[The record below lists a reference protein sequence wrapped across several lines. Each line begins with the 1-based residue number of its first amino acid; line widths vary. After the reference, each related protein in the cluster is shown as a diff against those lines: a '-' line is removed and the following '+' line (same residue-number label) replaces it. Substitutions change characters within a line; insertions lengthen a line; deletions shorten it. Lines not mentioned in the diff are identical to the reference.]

1 MPFVKNDFPGI
12 HGRFVCIFSRSSVSK
27 YVQIS
32 CGQRNIFSRL
42 NCRIFA
48 LCEYTSNKLW
58 CHQYDPSL
66 QIGIPNSSLNFEVG
80 YKDYGNN
87 SYEDQWFF
95 NLTFNLSKINPN
107 TSLVSDE
114 AFERV
119 SMKEKKYEKVRREN
133 LIVKSKSFSVK
144 AGGF

>member
-1 MPFVKNDFPGI
+1 M
-12 HGRFVCIFSRSSVSK
+12 
-27 YVQIS
+27 
-32 CGQRNIFSRL
+32 
-42 NCRIFA
+42 
-48 LCEYTSNKLW
+48 
-58 CHQYDPSL
+58 
-66 QIGIPNSSLNFEVG
+66 NFEVG
-80 YKDYGNN
+80 FKDYGNN

-107 TSLVSDE
+107 ASLVSDE

-119 SMKEKKYEKVRREN
+119 SIKDKKYDKVRREN